1 MNTRVIAAVAVAFL
15 TLAFASAAPS
25 YAKDMKAGD
34 LTIHHPWARPS
45 IGNLPNGAAYM
56 TLKNAG
62 ASDDVLESVSSPVA
76 GKVEVHTHIRD
87 DNVMR
92 MRRVEDGVTVP
103 ANGEAKF
110 APGGLHVMFLG
121 LNRRLEEGDTF
132 PMTLKF
138 RKAGDVE
145 VEVTVE
151 KPGAKAEGD
160 HKHHH

>member
-1 MNTRVIAAVAVAFL
+1 MNAKTTLQSFL
-15 TLAFASAAPS
+15 VTLALVMASAAPS
-25 YAKDMKAGD
+25 TAHEFKAGD
-34 LTIHHPWARPS
+34 MRIDHPWARPS

-62 ASDDVLESVSSPVA
+62 DSDDVLESVSSPVA
-76 GKVEVHTHIRD
+76 DKTEVHTHIRD
-87 DNVMR
+87 GNVMR
-92 MRRVEDGVTVP
+92 MRQVEDGVSVP

-121 LNRRLEEGDTF
+121 LNRKLEEGDTF

-145 VEVTVE
+145 VEVKVE
-151 KPGAKAEGD
+151 KPGANTEGG